1 MIDTTNEPADD
12 DDWVSVDPAEQEK
25 WVKALIDEFSPPPA
39 RCKFN
44 IDVMDPAQLAS
55 MTILPGLTNIAEV
68 VARGRGRQQGA
79 REGGRVTAAER
90 RESSRKKAAAALRVA
105 KQLERDGHMPHE
117 VASLLAKRYDV
128 SSHTVR
134 RWLRKEDRR

>member
-1 MIDTTNEPADD
+1 MTRTRQPPTGD
-12 DDWVSVDPAEQEK
+12 DDWAS
-25 WVKALIDEFSPPPA
+25 
-39 RCKFN
+39 
-44 IDVMDPAQLAS
+44 MDPAAQAAEWDAIMTQCSGQPVRLVFRVDRLSHDQLVG